1 MCLSTE
7 ERTRTSDEPKGK
19 RPEEKVIQKER
30 REGKDRRRQSQ
41 ATHLALMSVA
51 DDVECR
57 SCVIRTI
64 ETQCNTTVGGLGDKL
79 RDVCFPCDTGAMA
92 DLADALRQN
101 CGASGGLKLT
111 CSMTI
116 IQVIH
121 AVCG

>member
-1 MCLSTE
+1 MAAKAKSPKKKSSGKKGT
-7 ERTRTSDEPKGK
+7 KGK
-19 RPEEKVIQKER
+19 AGADK
-30 REGKDRRRQSQ
+30 SQ

-51 DDVECR
+51 DDVDCR

-64 ETQCNTTVGGLGDKL
+64 EKQCNTTVGGLGDKL
-79 RDVCFPCDTGAMA
+79 RDVCSPCDTGAMA
-92 DLADALRQN
+92 DLAEALRRN